1 MNSFEMPKPVVVP
14 ADHLIA
20 PHLRLSEIRCP
31 CGCQFGMYPD
41 EFDQRNAENH
51 EIIRQAAGGV
61 PLHVGSGC
69 RCPAKNRS
77 LWPIGAHPNSD
88 HMRGRGVDLSVPENM
103 GPLAF
108 ALLIM
113 ELYDAGKLIDVS
125 AIGLYEWGVHL
136 SVGSRSGHPT
146 IWGPLEDEAMAAFK
160 AKRKPQ
166 PQSDKKPAKKAA
178 KKGK

>member
-1 MNSFEMPKPVVVP
+1 MNSFEMPKQIVVP

-31 CGCQFGMYPD
+31 CGCQYGMYSD

-88 HMRGRGVDLSVPENM
+88 HMRGRGMDLSVVEGM
-103 GPLAF
+103 TPLDF
-108 ALLIM
+108 AVLVL
-113 ELYDAGKLIDVS
+113 ELYDSGKLADVT
-125 AIGLYEWGVHL
+125 AIGFYEWGVHL
-136 SVGSRSGHPT
+136 SVGSMSGRLH
-146 IWGPLEDEAMAAFK
+146 IWGPIKDETT
-160 AKRKPQ
+160 AKWESRKPK
-166 PQSDKKPAKKAA
+166 PQSAKKPAKKAA